1 MNKALLLTIVLL
13 FQLAASGST
22 KLGKTHTQNMEG
34 SFNTSSTTSMRVSRL
49 VYINLEAL
57 QDGNLVLWEAIPQSL
72 QYHVATIDVT
82 VLSVFVSSNSKNI
95 NIYRDETGNLWLA
108 TNYTI
113 HQGDFISTLTWVSSE
128 IIEEENVTIPDVIP
142 YPADYPSNV
151 KPFLNPGRKIPADN
165 ETIKEL
171 AAPHTGGDMISTI
184 KSIVHFVNETQTYD
198 AEKIRLLMLGGLKT
212 NDILDFLND
221 PLESLETNRSFC
233 FERAMLATAL
243 LRAANIPARTFTNAD
258 LKTWVEVWLPEVGW
272 VHAEVLCLSSS
283 GALPLFPRPLSF
295 ATIPLM
301 VQNSSDAIFPFTWQ
315 PTMQMRI
322 ANLTLTDLSE
332 FKMNE
337 YGTVLCQPVDSE
349 TYDANPNKFRF
360 PLFFRT
366 NEVQAALTSDGADL
380 TFHLDDG
387 EKTASK
393 RITLGKTNHLEFAGF
408 VISFEPIMQ
417 AGLLVLQGFSIEES
431 RMFDS
436 RILISLIIPVSF
448 VLIYW
453 LYRKQKKP

>member
-1 MNKALLLTIVLL
+1 
-13 FQLAASGST
+13 
-22 KLGKTHTQNMEG
+22 MEG

-49 VYINLEAL
+49 IYVNLEAL

-95 NIYRDETGNLWLA
+95 DIHRDEIGNLWLA
-108 TNYTI
+108 TNYTV

-151 KPFLNPGRKIPADN
+151 KPFLSPGRKIPADN
-165 ETIKEL
+165 EAIKEL
-171 AAPHTGGDMISTI
+171 ATLHTDGDMISTI
-184 KSIVHFVNETQTYD
+184 KNIVHFVNETQTYD
-198 AEKIRLLMLGGLKT
+198 TEKIRLLMLGGLET

-272 VHAEVLCLSSS
+272 VHAEVLSLSSS

-301 VQNSSDAIFPFTWQ
+301 VQNSSGTIFPFTWH
-315 PTMQMRI
+315 PAKQMRI

-332 FKMNE
+332 FKMNQ
-337 YGTVLCQPVDSE
+337 YGTVLCQPIDYE
-349 TYDANPNKFRF
+349 TYDANPDKFRF

-366 NEVQAALTSDGADL
+366 NEVQAALTSEGMDL

-387 EKTASK
+387 EKTVSK
-393 RITLGKTNHLEFAGF
+393 RIILGETNHLEFEGF
-408 VISFEPIMQ
+408 VLSFEPIMQ

-448 VLIYW
+448 VLVYW
-453 LYRKQKKP
+453 LYRKRKKP